1 METRI
6 EFRTF
11 AEEFISKLTDEE
23 RADRANSLRSCLDA
37 YMRTP
42 AFELR
47 TIVACD
53 EIQKGGLTD
62 AESLAHALGL
72 PVEFLAIA
80 LEKEAAKYIA
90 RMGGIN

>member
-1 METRI
+1 MESRI
-6 EFRTF
+6 E
-11 AEEFISKLTDEE
+11 EQPDLTDGQLDEAAANL
-23 RADRANSLRSCLDA
+23 RAWLDG

-47 TIVACD
+47 TIAACA
-53 EIQKGGLTD
+53 EIEKGGLTD
-62 AESLAHALGL
+62 APSLAHALGL